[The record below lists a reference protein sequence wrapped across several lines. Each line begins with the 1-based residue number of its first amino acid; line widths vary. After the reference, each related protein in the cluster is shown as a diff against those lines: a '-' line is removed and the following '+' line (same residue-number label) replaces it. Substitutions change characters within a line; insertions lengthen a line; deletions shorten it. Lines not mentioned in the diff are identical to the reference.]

1 MKETKR
7 SPIIEKK
14 KTPPIAVSKSFKSK
28 GSAVRNSCRVAG
40 NFIIMTELRNK
51 ILTLRD
57 LLDLSPCI
65 GSASVNELLIL
76 TLKDLQQLFP
86 TINPSI
92 SLSKIDEAPMHQ
104 ALQFF
109 FDSLISIGEMWTG
122 NDEWMVKCKE
132 DSFSKLDNLEQYG
145 VLLLDDMIKLASER
159 MFDMMDEDED
169 EDDQIRYERPSFN
182 TFARVLS
189 ESYSSAKSSLSST
202 PVTPTSVLP
211 ELMSKKNTKALYS
224 PPRLLPLR
232 VQAVGKLNPIDVKRL
247 SFHMFPHVAA
257 QDSNFVVQLTST
269 VNEQKSDVEA
279 KKDSEVKAKNDKEFG
294 QDCEMTDLPDILLTS
309 MDDESENKT
318 GAKNN
323 HPVSGHVT
331 LDVLLPPTSLP
342 ESRAKQGAEPQSPL
356 TLSLNVVDS
365 QKPTSTLQISLVTPS
380 GNISTPSSPPTQ
392 SHPPPL
398 PTNQPSTFAP
408 AAPQIPPPPPP
419 VPNSSGN
426 AEGSRLA
433 PLLAQP
439 SGAPLPPPPPPPP
452 PMTSAKVATTQP
464 PIKPISAPP
473 PPSPPP
479 MTRKEITSP
488 PPPPPM
494 TSGQGVAPPP
504 PPPPPMTS
512 GNVISVPPPP
522 PPPMGSK
529 VTPPPPPPP
538 MGSKAIA
545 PAPPPPPMTS
555 NGRMPAPPPPM
566 PMGKG
571 AAPPPPPG
579 FAGARNLGPRKAVT
593 KLKRSSQMGNLYRLL
608 KGKVEGSSL
617 DGKSKGRKAKVGGSA
632 PAGGKQGMADALAEM
647 TKRSAYHQ
655 QIEEDVRV
663 HAKTIKEIKTA
674 IAYFQNSDMSE
685 LIKFHKTV
693 ESNLEKL
700 TDESQ
705 VLARFEEFPTKKLE
719 ALRMA
724 AALHTKLDSI
734 AKTLQNWPIVPP
746 VAQLLDKAENYF
758 NKIKGEMDTLERT
771 KDDEFK
777 KFKGHKIHFDFGIL
791 VRIKELMVD
800 VSSNCMELTL
810 KERREAKQKEN
821 EGAGPK
827 NDSHKKGSAKQ
838 LWKAFQFAFRVYTFA
853 GGQDERADMLTREL
867 ASEIETDPNPEA

>member
-1 MKETKR
+1 MVIVSCFGVSPFFSRRKSSRVFSRRKSSRVFQDKDMKETKR

-14 KTPPIAVSKSFKSK
+14 KTPPIPVSKSFKSK
-28 GSAVRNSCRVAG
+28 GSTVRNSCRVAG

-51 ILTLRD
+51 ILTMRD

-65 GSASVNELLIL
+65 GSSSVNGLLIL
-76 TLKDLQQLFP
+76 TLKDLQQLYP

-109 FDSLISIGEMWTG
+109 FDTLISIGEMWTG
-122 NDEWMVKCKE
+122 NDEWMVKCRE
-132 DSFSKLDNLEQYG
+132 DSFSKLDNLEHYG

-169 EDDQIRYERPSFN
+169 EDDDDQIRYERPSFN
-182 TFARVLS
+182 SFDRVLS

-211 ELMSKKNTKALYS
+211 EYLMSKKNIKASYS

-232 VQAVGKLNPIDVKRL
+232 AQAVGKLNPIDVKRL
-247 SFHMFPHVAA
+247 SFHMFPNVAA

-269 VNEQKSDVEA
+269 ANEQKSDVEA
-279 KKDSEVKAKNDKEFG
+279 KKDSQVKAKDDKEFV
-294 QDCEMTDLPDILLTS
+294 QVCEMTDLS
-309 MDDESENKT
+309 
-318 GAKNN
+318 
-323 HPVSGHVT
+323 
-331 LDVLLPPTSLP
+331 
-342 ESRAKQGAEPQSPL
+342 
-356 TLSLNVVDS
+356 
-365 QKPTSTLQISLVTPS
+365 
-380 GNISTPSSPPTQ
+380 
-392 SHPPPL
+392 
-398 PTNQPSTFAP
+398 
-408 AAPQIPPPPPP
+408 AAPQPPPPPPPPP
-419 VPNSSGN
+419 VLNSSGN
-426 AEGSRLA
+426 AEGSRPA
-433 PLLAQP
+433 PLSAKP

-452 PMTSAKVATTQP
+452 PPRPSANVA
-464 PIKPISAPP
+464 APLP
-473 PPSPPP
+473 PPSP
-479 MTRKEITSP
+479 MKRKEITSP
-488 PPPPPM
+488 PPPPPPPM
-494 TSGQGVAPPP
+494 TSGQRVAPPPPLPPPLASGKGVAPPP
-504 PPPPPMTS
+504 PPPPPVTS
-512 GNVISVPPPP
+512 GKGVAPPPRPPPP
-522 PPPMGSK
+522 
-529 VTPPPPPPP
+529 
-538 MGSKAIA
+538 AIA

-579 FAGARNLGPRKAVT
+579 FAAARNLGPSKAAT
-593 KLKRSSQMGNLYRLL
+593 KLKRSSQMVSLYQLL

-617 DGKSKGRKAKVGGSA
+617 DGKSNGRKGKGCAAASA
-632 PAGGKQGMADALAEM
+632 PAGGKQGMADVLAEM

-655 QIEEDVRV
+655 QIEEDVKV
-663 HAKTIKEIKTA
+663 HAKTIKEMKTV
-674 IAYFQNSDMSE
+674 ITSSQTSDMSE

-693 ESNLEKL
+693 ESHLEKL

-724 AALHTKLDSI
+724 AALHNKLDSI
-734 AKTLQNWPIVPP
+734 AKTLQNWPMVPP
-746 VAQLLDKAENYF
+746 VVPLLDKAECYF

-771 KDDEFK
+771 KDDESK
-777 KFKGHKIHFDFGIL
+777 KFTSHKIYFDFSIL

-810 KERREAKQKEN
+810 KERRAATQKEN
-821 EGAGPK
+821 EGGGPK
-827 NDSHKKGSAKQ
+827 NDSNEMGSAKL

-853 GGQDERADMLTREL
+853 GGQDDRADMLTREL
-867 ASEIETDPNPEA
+867 AQEIETDPSPQA